1 MTSEQHFREWLGQCL
16 GHPSQRWISYLTCVN
31 VVYKA
36 EECVRA
42 FPSRFFF
49 FFSLFLNP
57 AGHQLTRTDN
67 FLHRIL
73 MIAPLAGSVV
83 HRWSYRHCARQPLRF
98 AFPSRDIFSHL
109 VFLKKKIKKKRH
121 FPVFDG
127 RMLFFRLKWRATR
140 SLPMGCRTKPIWFRL
155 DEKSF
160 LSRLSLLFLY
170 GSEKKHEHIRGP
182 PKSPGNNPENK
193 IELKYIFF

>member
-49 FFSLFLNP
+49 FFSLFLHP

-109 VFLKKKIKKKRH
+109 VFFKKKKIKKKGI
-121 FPVFDG
+121 FPCLTGACFSSVWNDAPHDLFRWVVEQNPFDFG
-127 RMLFFRLKWRATR
+127 STKRAFSPVYLFFFCTVQRRNMNTSEAHQSRQETIPK
-140 SLPMGCRTKPIWFRL
+140 TK
-155 DEKSF
+155 
-160 LSRLSLLFLY
+160 
-170 GSEKKHEHIRGP
+170 
-182 PKSPGNNPENK
+182 
-193 IELKYIFF
+193 